1 MRFLGN
7 KESILNDIEA
17 LLQNKGLLYKQ
28 LTFFDAFAGSGSV
41 SDYFKKYY
49 NIIIVKKNNLLAI
62 KYKQYILKIYSF
74 TSIWSTLPMQAQGT
88 LWSYHY
94 LLPIHLSFK
103 YTV

>member
-49 NIIIVKKNNLLAI
+49 NIIINDNLNWSV
-62 KYKQYILKIYSF
+62 IYSRGRICASKCNF
-74 TSIWSTLPMQAQGT
+74 NILCFR
-88 LWSYHY
+88 L
-94 LLPIHLSFK
+94 F
-103 YTV
+103 